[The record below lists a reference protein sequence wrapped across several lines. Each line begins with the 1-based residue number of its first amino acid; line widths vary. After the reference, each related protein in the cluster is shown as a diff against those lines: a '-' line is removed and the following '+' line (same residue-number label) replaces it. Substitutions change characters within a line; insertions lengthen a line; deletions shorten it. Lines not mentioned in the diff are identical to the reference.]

1 MENVPAEFL
10 EDAIS
15 DLSEIL
21 DELDSAAATLSPQ
34 FSQKIFRR
42 LHTIKGSAQTFGLEQ
57 EAKLAHL
64 TETLLTSLK
73 DPESKDS
80 LSLLRKSL
88 AALRENFALIFGNKD
103 PLSLGDIAGK

>member
-21 DELDSAAATLSPQ
+21 SEIDLGASTLSPP
-34 FSQKIFRR
+34 FSKKIFRR
-42 LHTIKGSAQTFGLEQ
+42 LHTIKGSAQTFGLER

-64 TETLLTSLK
+64 TETLLTTLNDAKSGNSFSFLA
-73 DPESKDS
+73 E
-80 LSLLRKSL
+80 SL
-88 AALRENFALIFGNKD
+88 AALKEILR
-103 PLSLGDIAGK
+103 